1 MQQKYDPEED
11 IFFDVYS
18 KADIDCLADD
28 VKAKITDEKLLEVF
42 DVMYKW
48 ATTDD
53 FFDAVRI
60 VVRHKIT
67 NKIILALWLSII
79 LTLVLII
86 VMIVVHLWFG
96 AYAR

>member
-1 MQQKYDPEED
+1 MKVKQAIEALQKYDPEED

-18 KADIDCLADD
+18 KADIDRLADD

-53 FFDAVRI
+53 FFDAVN
-60 VVRHKIT
+60 VVLFDST
-67 NKIILALWLSII
+67 EVDA
-79 LTLVLII
+79 
-86 VMIVVHLWFG
+86 
-96 AYAR
+96 

>member
-1 MQQKYDPEED
+1 MKVKQAIEILQKYDLEED

-18 KADIDCLADD
+18 KTDLDYLGDD

-60 VVRHKIT
+60 V
-67 NKIILALWLSII
+67 LSKNG
-79 LTLVLII
+79 VD
-86 VMIVVHLWFG
+86 
-96 AYAR
+96 AQ

>member
-1 MQQKYDPEED
+1 MKVKQAIEALQKYDPEED

-48 ATTDD
+48 ASTDD
-53 FFDAVRI
+53 FFDAVN
-60 VVRHKIT
+60 VVLFDST
-67 NKIILALWLSII
+67 EVDA
-79 LTLVLII
+79 
-86 VMIVVHLWFG
+86 
-96 AYAR
+96 

>member
-1 MQQKYDPEED
+1 MKVKQAIEVLQKYDLEEE

-28 VKAKITDEKLLEVF
+28 VKAKITDEKLSEVF

-53 FFDAVRI
+53 FFDAVN
-60 VVRHKIT
+60 VVLFDST
-67 NKIILALWLSII
+67 EVSA
-79 LTLVLII
+79 
-86 VMIVVHLWFG
+86 
-96 AYAR
+96 

>member
-1 MQQKYDPEED
+1 MKVKQAIEALQRYDLEEE

-18 KADIDCLADD
+18 KSDIDCLADD
-28 VKAKITDEKLLEVF
+28 IKVQITDEKLSEVF

-60 VVRHKIT
+60 VLQGEDDSDIYTIKVGDDDE
-67 NKIILALWLSII
+67 S
-79 LTLVLII
+79 
-86 VMIVVHLWFG
+86 
-96 AYAR
+96 